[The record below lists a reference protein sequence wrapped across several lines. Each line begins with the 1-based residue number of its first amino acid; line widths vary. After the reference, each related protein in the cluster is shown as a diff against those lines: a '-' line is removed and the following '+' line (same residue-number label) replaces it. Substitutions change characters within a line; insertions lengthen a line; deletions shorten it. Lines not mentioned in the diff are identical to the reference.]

1 MQKFQKK
8 PGKSEIVQREINL
21 NLKKCILETEKY
33 AKIIIYSDKKL
44 TGKRF
49 SLH

>member
-1 MQKFQKK
+1 MTLLTDR
-8 PGKSEIVQREINL
+8 KSYKEKLTWI
-21 NLKKCILETEKY
+21 LKKCILETEKY